1 MSKKCLYSLCTL
13 LLVLLTAC
21 GAKEEPIPAP
31 APEAAPAPAPAPA
44 GVSAGTISVGKA
56 VGPDKKIST
65 PADAFAK
72 GDTIYVSV
80 DTSGAGTA
88 NLKAKWTYHKD
99 GKVALVDEK
108 EQEISPTKP
117 ETTEFHVSNPKGWP
131 AGDYQVEVFL
141 DDKSIGVRNFRVA

>member
-21 GAKEEPIPAP
+21 GAKEEPAPAP

-44 GVSAGTISVGKA
+44 GVSAGSVSLGKA

-99 GKVALVDEK
+99 GKVALVDE
-108 EQEISPTKP
+108 QTQPISPTLP
-117 ETTEFHVSNPKGWP
+117 PP
-131 AGDYQVEVFL
+131 
-141 DDKSIGVRNFRVA
+141 

>member
-21 GAKEEPIPAP
+21 GAKEEPAPAP

-44 GVSAGTISVGKA
+44 GVSAGSVSLGKA

-99 GKVALVDEK
+99 GKVALVDE
-108 EQEISPTKP
+108 QTQPISPTGP
-117 ETTEFHVSNPKGWP
+117 ATTEFHVSNPKGWP
-131 AGDYQVEVFL
+131 AGEYQVEVFL